1 MEDLIRLTSRC
12 FTLLKLEGI
21 ISEEEYAEAMK
32 DEDKVLGFTDLVS
45 SKITEKRTINDN
57 NN

>member
-21 ISEEEYAEAMK
+21 ISEEEYAEAMR

-45 SKITEKRTINDN
+45 SKITEKRAIKNDN
-57 NN
+57 N

>member
-1 MEDLIRLTSRC
+1 LEDLIRLTSRC

>member
-21 ISEEEYAEAMK
+21 ISEEEYAEAMR

-45 SKITEKRTINDN
+45 SKITEKRAIIEN
-57 NN
+57 N